1 MAAKKGKR
9 AKKGRSKGSKGLW
22 VFRIAG
28 ILLALFVAFVLFTLV
43 TWPDVDSVAS
53 GPIRTSAFI
62 ASTPGAKQR
71 WLPYEM
77 IDDDM
82 KVAVV
87 AAEDTTFYK
96 HAGFDTHEIGE
107 AIKDAI
113 FGGDDL
119 RGASTI
125 SQQVAKNLWLSP
137 KRSFGRKL
145 KEAVLTWQL
154 ERALPKRRILEIYL
168 NVAEFGPSV
177 YGVEAAAQKYYGHSA
192 ASLSVN
198 EAARLAAGLPRGA
211 WHPGQSSASYL
222 ESVARLE
229 KRMKRLAWLYDLI

>member
-1 MAAKKGKR
+1 MAAKKKRGKR
-9 AKKGRSKGSKGLW
+9 KKRRVSWPL
-22 VFRIAG
+22 RIA
-28 ILLALFVAFVLFTLV
+28 LTLVAAVVLGVGYVVV
-43 TWPDVDSVAS
+43 TWPDVDAMKS
-53 GPIRTSAFI
+53 GPVRTSAFI
-62 ASTPGAKQR
+62 ASTPAAKQR
-71 WLPYEM
+71 WLPYAM

-96 HAGFDTHEIGE
+96 HHGFDTHEIGE
-107 AIKDAI
+107 ALKDAL
-113 FGGDDL
+113 FGDDGL

-137 KRSFGRKL
+137 DRSFVRKL

-154 ERALPKRRILEIYL
+154 ERALSKERILEIYL
-168 NVAEFGPSV
+168 NVAEFGPGV
-177 YGVEAAAQKYYGHSA
+177 YGVEAASQKYYGHSA

-211 WHPGQSSASYL
+211 WNPSQTSEAYLQSV
-222 ESVARLE
+222 ERLE
-229 KRMKRLAWLYDLI
+229 RRMKRLAWLRDLI

>member
-9 AKKGRSKGSKGLW
+9 AKKDRPKKRSWIL
-22 VFRIAG
+22 RIAG
-28 ILLALFVAFVLFTLV
+28 FVVLGFVASVVYVLV
-43 TWPDVDSVAS
+43 TWPDVEDVKS
-53 GPIRTSAFI
+53 GPITTSAFI
-62 ASTPGAKQR
+62 ASTPAAKQR
-71 WLPYEM
+71 WLAYDM

-87 AAEDTTFYK
+87 AAEDTTFYQ
-96 HAGFDTHEIGE
+96 HSGFDTHEIGE
-107 AIKDAI
+107 ALKDAI

-137 KRSFGRKL
+137 RRSFGRKF

-177 YGVEAAAQKYYGHSA
+177 YGVEAASQKYYGHSA

-198 EAARLAAGLPRGA
+198 EAAKLAAGLPRGA
-211 WHPGQSSASYL
+211 WHPGQTSAAYL
-222 ESVARLE
+222 EAVARLE

>member
-1 MAAKKGKR
+1 MAAKKKRGKR
-9 AKKGRSKGSKGLW
+9 KKRRVSW
-22 VFRIAG
+22 PVRIA
-28 ILLALFVAFVLFTLV
+28 LTLVAAVVLGVGYVVV
-43 TWPDVDSVAS
+43 TWPDVDAMKS
-53 GPIRTSAFI
+53 GPVRTSAFI

-71 WLPYEM
+71 WLPYAM

-96 HAGFDTHEIGE
+96 HHGFDTYEIGE
-107 AIKDAI
+107 ALKDAL
-113 FGGDDL
+113 FGGDGL

-137 KRSFGRKL
+137 DRSFVRKL

-154 ERALPKRRILEIYL
+154 ERALSKERILEIYL
-168 NVAEFGPSV
+168 NVAEFGPGV
-177 YGVEAAAQKYYGHSA
+177 YGVEAASQKYYGHSA

-211 WHPGQSSASYL
+211 WNPSQTSEAYLQSV
-222 ESVARLE
+222 ERLE
-229 KRMKRLAWLYDLI
+229 RRMKRLAWLRDLI